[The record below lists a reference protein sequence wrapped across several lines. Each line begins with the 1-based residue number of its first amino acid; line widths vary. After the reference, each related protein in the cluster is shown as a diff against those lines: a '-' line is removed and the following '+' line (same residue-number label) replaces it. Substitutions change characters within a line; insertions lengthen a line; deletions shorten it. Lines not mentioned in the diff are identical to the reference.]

1 MVAAWGHTMSMN
13 WVCSTSTR
21 TTCSRQ
27 RVCRATTLTSS
38 PMSSASCPSLSAAA
52 AVPSSS
58 PRRCAVLGAGFAGL
72 SVAWHLLSNSPKQEK
87 LHVDIFDE
95 SGIGAGASGVSG
107 GLIHPYSPKL
117 KLLWRAEECWSEC
130 LNLIKVAECAP
141 HFGSDAHHFIVRR
154 TGILRPAVH
163 EKNLDVMKIN
173 ALNCLSSCR
182 IKTIDGVAAR
192 ELVPNL
198 CTPLNTAFFMPE
210 AVNVNPQTYLQALY
224 LACRNLVTTVN
235 STGCQS
241 KSIIL
246 HKKFVASLR
255 DLEGEYDA
263 VIVCL
268 GAKVDMLPELSGIL
282 PIRRCRGIV
291 ALLQLNDVLCEE
303 YPQHSP
309 SILSDVWF
317 AVQGPRSLC
326 LGSTW
331 EWGSKNFSSSVS
343 LEEAST
349 TLRDILPKACMVYP
363 QIAKWTLT
371 GARAGVRAMSPLT
384 PDGSFPLLGCIDDL
398 VGGSS
403 SFKVWLIGGLGSRGL
418 LYHGWLGKLTARA
431 ALSCREDIFPPE
443 LTSWRKMKRK

>member
-1 MVAAWGHTMSMN
+1 MN
-13 WVCSTSTR
+13 MNTPL
-21 TTCSRQ
+21 
-27 RVCRATTLTSS
+27 A
-38 PMSSASCPSLSAAA
+38 SASSSLSSLH
-52 AVPSSS
+52 SSS
-58 PRRCAVLGAGFAGL
+58 SSSSRRCAVLGAGFAGL
-72 SVAWHLLSNSPKQEK
+72 SVAWHLLSTSPPHQK

-95 SGIGAGASGVSG
+95 SGIGGGASGVSG

-117 KLLWRAEECWSEC
+117 KLLWGAQHCWSDC
-130 LNLIKVAECAP
+130 LNLIKVAEHAALLRIHSP
-141 HFGSDAHHFIVRR
+141 HFLVRR

-163 EKNLDVMKIN
+163 EKNLDVMIKN
-173 ALNCLSSCR
+173 ALNSFSNCQ
-182 IKTIDGVAAR
+182 IKTMDGVATR

-210 AVNVNPQTYLQALY
+210 AVNVNPQIYLQALY
-224 LACRNLVTTVN
+224 LACENLVAGVP

-241 KSIIL
+241 KSINL
-246 HKKFVASLR
+246 HKTFVASLR
-255 DLEGEYDA
+255 DLEGEYDD

-291 ALLQLNDVLCEE
+291 ALLQLHDVLCEE
-303 YPQHSP
+303 YPEHSP
-309 SILSDVWF
+309 SILSDAWF
-317 AVQGPRSLC
+317 AAQGPRSLC

-331 EWGSKNFSSSVS
+331 EWGSTNYSSSVS
-343 LEEAST
+343 IEEAST
-349 TLRDILPKACMVYP
+349 TLGELLPKACTVYP
-363 QIAKWTLT
+363 QITKWTLT
-371 GARAGVRAMSPLT
+371 GARAGVRAMAPLT

-403 SFKVWLIGGLGSRGL
+403 ACKVWLIGGLGSRGL

-431 ALSCREDIFPPE
+431 VLSCREDVFPPE